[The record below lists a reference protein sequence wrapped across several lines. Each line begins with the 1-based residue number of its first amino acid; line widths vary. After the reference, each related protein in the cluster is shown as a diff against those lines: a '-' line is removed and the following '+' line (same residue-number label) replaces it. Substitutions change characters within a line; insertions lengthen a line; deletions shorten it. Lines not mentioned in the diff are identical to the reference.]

1 MDWFLYDNGLCH
13 ERVNR
18 KQIKEAKISTEGVV
32 RRCSLKKRVL
42 QNFIKFI
49 GKHLCRSVFSNKITG
64 LRLFCEIFKSTFLIE
79 QLRWLLLL
87 MRSSPEQF

>member
-1 MDWFLYDNGLCH
+1 MKGLI
-13 ERVNR
+13 ESKLKRRRLV
-18 KQIKEAKISTEGVV
+18 QKESSGGV
-32 RRCSLKKRVL
+32 RVL